1 MTTKIPP
8 DPSSEASSSTEQA
21 SVPGTGNR
29 LITYRKFLVPI
40 DFSEHSKITVEHA
53 TQLAA
58 LTGASIKL
66 LHVFQIPGYPAAFYR
81 DLYFEHEAVKI
92 HVETAKREA
101 NAQLTLITEKILAG
115 GLEAQPI
122 LRVGN
127 PYEEIVSAAQ
137 ELGADLIVI
146 GSHGYPGFARLLL
159 GSTAERV
166 VQYAPCAV
174 LVVTDA
180 LRRP

>member
-1 MTTKIPP
+1 MKTKIPF
-8 DPSSEASSSTEQA
+8 DPSSEALSPSEQA
-21 SVPGTGNR
+21 FKPESGSR
-29 LITYRKFLVPI
+29 LVTYRNFLVPI
-40 DFSEHSKITVEHA
+40 DFSEHSKNTVEHA
-53 TQLAA
+53 RQLAA

-101 NAQLTLITEKILAG
+101 NAQLSLITEKILAE
-115 GLEAQPI
+115 GLEAQSI

-137 ELGADLIVI
+137 ELGSDLIVI
-146 GSHGYPGFARLLL
+146 GSHGYPGFARLML

-166 VQYAPCAV
+166 VQYAPCPV

-180 LRRP
+180 LRRR